1 MPKIFLIAHILGD
14 FFCLSARFFSESG
27 FSRPQMPKAKAAKTE
42 KPAKKEKKEKD
53 PNAPK
58 VGFRID
64 QIFSIAT
71 A

>member
-1 MPKIFLIAHILGD
+1 
-14 FFCLSARFFSESG
+14 
-27 FSRPQMPKAKAAKTE
+27 MPKAKAAKTE